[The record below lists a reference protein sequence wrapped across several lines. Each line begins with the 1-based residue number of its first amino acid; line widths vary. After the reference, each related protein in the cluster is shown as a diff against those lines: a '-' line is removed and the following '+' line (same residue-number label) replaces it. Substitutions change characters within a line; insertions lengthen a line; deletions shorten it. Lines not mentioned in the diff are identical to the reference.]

1 MKTWERIA
9 VYLAFIAVSFGFL
22 LYSFTQIDLGLTVSK
37 FGIIQ
42 NVQRWFSQIGYFE
55 RPLSLYLYI
64 ALLCCIF
71 SLYAIMLFF
80 SYRKKVTL
88 RTVGIVIGILVF
100 ILFLSYPSFSYDFF
114 NYMFTA
120 KTVALYHKNP
130 YAVIPLDFTGF
141 DPWILF
147 MRWTHLPSAY
157 TPLWII
163 LTLPVYLLS
172 LGVFLS
178 FVFLLK
184 ALFTLSYILS
194 CVAVFLV
201 SKKEKL
207 KNPELVLVAFAL
219 NPLVIIETLI
229 SPHNDIVMMALVLWA
244 YVFFVE
250 KKRWISFFLFAL
262 SVALKFMTIFL
273 IPLYFLK
280 WNRKIALCCM
290 LVGFSLVLVQ
300 REVLPW
306 YFLWLIPFLSLLSE
320 YPEVLVML
328 FGSSIALLLRYT
340 PYLYLGNWDPP
351 ATQWKMLVTV
361 IPVLFAFVISGV
373 LSVKRLLRSK

>member
-1 MKTWERIA
+1 MKTWERIS

-37 FGIIQ
+37 LGIIQ
-42 NVQRWFSQIGYFE
+42 SVQRWFSHIGYFD
-55 RPLSLYLYI
+55 RPLSLFLYI

-71 SLYAIMLFF
+71 SLYALMLFF

-100 ILFLSYPSFSYDFF
+100 ILFLSYPAFSYDFF

-157 TPLWII
+157 APLWIM

-172 LGVFLS
+172 LGVFLP

-184 ALFTLSYILS
+184 GLFSLSYILS
-194 CVAVFLV
+194 CVAIFLV

-250 KKRWISFFLFAL
+250 KKRWVSIFLFSL

-273 IPLYFLK
+273 IPAYFFK
-280 WNRKIALCCM
+280 WNRKIVLSCM
-290 LVGFSLVLVQ
+290 LFGFALVLVQ

-328 FGSSIALLLRYT
+328 FGSSLALLLRYT

-351 ATQWKMLVTV
+351 ATQWKMLITV

-373 LSVKRLLRSK
+373 LCVKRLLKST